1 MQSGKRFTGL
11 FFLLSIF
18 YVAGEQIS
26 FTSLRYETTLTTVFT
41 VPSKDEPAFGRV
53 ILLTLGGL
61 KMRHTLAIQNIY
73 NGLIQKYQFDLS
85 ALHENQAPD
94 TTRFF
99 MLEKHR
105 ESMTYKL
112 DWLAQMAAE
121 LGEGEMAGEILTHA
135 ANLGADGVMPK
146 PMLLTME
153 A

>member
-1 MQSGKRFTGL
+1 
-11 FFLLSIF
+11 
-18 YVAGEQIS
+18 
-26 FTSLRYETTLTTVFT
+26 
-41 VPSKDEPAFGRV
+41 
-53 ILLTLGGL
+53 
-61 KMRHTLAIQNIY
+61 MRHTLAIQNIY

-121 LGEGEMAGEILTHA
+121 LGEGEMAGEILTNA